1 MANVNGMAKML
12 TLMMNC
18 IREITITA
26 NTNYVDLNMLAYCQI
41 KTGHQRQSVNYIL
54 LSLCIF
60 PSRYN
65 AASGYMKI
73 VLFSTLDPDG
83 YQKMESF
90 DNLHLLVMKAIHIGW
105 VQEPPMFLP
114 S

>member
-1 MANVNGMAKML
+1 MFACLQTKLLCYHAMANVNGMAKML

-73 VLFSTLDPDG
+73 VLQILNYLS
-83 YQKMESF
+83 
-90 DNLHLLVMKAIHIGW
+90 I
-105 VQEPPMFLP
+105 
-114 S
+114 